1 MYCFK
6 KALLTLHAVALRF
19 GKSEGPSSVPVP
31 RTEHLPIFSDNV
43 IPSLLVHLGV
53 IDLTNADPA
62 LGLPQL
68 FPDAQDPARLQELL
82 AAVEPVYPPAKKTKE
97 VPKEGPLLTVEQA
110 YVLRAA
116 AIDACELI
124 VEAAK
129 ELDVSGEPEDLGW
142 LKGITLPELDA
153 WIWAVA
159 KDRPDYRKLERF
171 ALRNT
176 AYF

>member
-1 MYCFK
+1 M
-6 KALLTLHAVALRF
+6 
-19 GKSEGPSSVPVP
+19 
-31 RTEHLPIFSDNV
+31 
-43 IPSLLVHLGV
+43 
-53 IDLTNADPA
+53 IDLTTADAA

-68 FPDAQDPARLQELL
+68 FPDAQNPERLEALL
-82 AAVEPVYPPAKKTKE
+82 AAAQPEETVVAKVKS

-124 VEAAK
+124 VQYAK
-129 ELDVSGEPEDLGW
+129 TLDVSGEAEDLSW
-142 LKGITLPELDA
+142 MKGITLPELDA